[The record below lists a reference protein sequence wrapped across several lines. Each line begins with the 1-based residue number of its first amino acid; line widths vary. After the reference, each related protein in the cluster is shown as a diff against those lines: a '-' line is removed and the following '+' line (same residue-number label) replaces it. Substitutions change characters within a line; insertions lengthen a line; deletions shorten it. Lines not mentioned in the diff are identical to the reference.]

1 MAMMIGRYAVEA
13 VLKRINDAKI
23 AKTTTTDATQYIR
36 AYKYEKRADE
46 NGEYI
51 AVNSLPFIHGSHNI
65 ETGIVNINVHVPQ
78 LESGGIPTQ
87 RLDVICDKVIA
98 LFPKDTI
105 INGAYFNYFC
115 DSRPTLD
122 NDETYYVNLQIKVTY
137 KDIQTE

>member
-1 MAMMIGRYAVEA
+1 MALMTGRYAVEA

-23 AKTTTTDATQYIR
+23 AKATATNATQYIR
-36 AYKYEKRADE
+36 AYKYEKGTKE

-65 ETGIVNINVHVPQ
+65 ETGIVNVNVHVPQ
-78 LESGGIPTQ
+78 LASGGIPTL
-87 RLDVICDKVIA
+87 RLDAICDKVIA

-115 DSRPTLD
+115 DSRPISD

-137 KDIQTE
+137 NDTQTE

>member
-1 MAMMIGRYAVEA
+1 MMTGRYAVEA

-23 AKTTTTDATQYIR
+23 AKTTATNATRYIR
-36 AYKYEKRADE
+36 AYKYKKGAKEY
-46 NGEYI
+46 GEYI

-65 ETGIVNINVHVPQ
+65 ETGIVNVNVHVTQ
-78 LESGGIPTQ
+78 LASGGIPTS
-87 RLDVICDKVIA
+87 RLEAICGKVIS
-98 LFPKDTI
+98 LFPKDTN